1 MARLLISALAMSA
14 TNNTPES
21 AHVTLSVSIAETG
34 EPVVDIRATDVQI
47 WDAYEKAQ
55 IHHFHS
61 LKNGLYTL
69 FADWQDRRMVGKV
82 TVNGIFVKIKRLR
95 GDAHSDY
102 GQALARLSVI
112 PD

>member
-1 MARLLISALAMSA
+1 MSA
-14 TNNTPES
+14 TTNTPES
-21 AHVTLSVSIAETG
+21 AHISLSATDAETG
-34 EPVVDIRATDVQI
+34 APVVDIPPPHVQI
-47 WDAYEKAQ
+47 CDAYEKAQ
-55 IHHFHS
+55 IHHLHR

-82 TVNGIFVKIKRLR
+82 TVNGIFVKIKRSR

-102 GQALARLSVI
+102 GQALAPLSII